1 MLHYIKQH
9 LFTADRN
16 FLRGYIL
23 NTAAKLVSLL
33 NRGIYF
39 YSVYAVMI
47 SGSVTQAGS
56 WRGDC
61 WRQCSCAVSPWCH
74 IEVTASV
81 AEPRVLVCAI
91 APCCWCVCSWSTPIG
106 RIQVLLWSVKS
117 LPKTD
122 CSYCNLCSLTTD
134 GNSLGLYRLWWK

>member
-9 LFTADRN
+9 LFTALRN

-47 SGSVTQAGS
+47 SGSVTQTGS
-56 WRGDC
+56 
-61 WRQCSCAVSPWCH
+61 
-74 IEVTASV
+74 
-81 AEPRVLVCAI
+81 
-91 APCCWCVCSWSTPIG
+91 
-106 RIQVLLWSVKS
+106 
-117 LPKTD
+117 
-122 CSYCNLCSLTTD
+122 
-134 GNSLGLYRLWWK
+134 